1 MNGIR
6 GSARPR
12 SQAPPTAI
20 AQTVASKTSWN
31 SLNRMAGMVP
41 TGSDRTP
48 LWKAYLKSPMTP
60 DPSPY
65 AKE

>member
-1 MNGIR
+1 MNGIN
-6 GSARPR
+6 GNALPL

-31 SLNRMAGMVP
+31 SLNKMAGMVP

-48 LWKAYLKSPMTP
+48 LWNAYLKSPMTP
-60 DPSPY
+60 EPSP
-65 AKE
+65 